1 MSLSELLLKDG
12 QLCMLCCELWVLTC
26 SDEQSYNDFKLLSGI
41 TITFELEEDKFECKI
56 KTTEKLC

>member
-1 MSLSELLLKDG
+1 MRFIRAPSEG
-12 QLCMLCCELWVLTC
+12 WPTVHALWILTC
-26 SDEQSYNDFKLLSGI
+26 SDEQSYNDFKLLSGM